1 MQISGGFW
9 INFFPRVYHSE
20 REKSCF
26 LVFSS
31 WSGQGFRVWRKTT
44 QNSRCPAY
52 MCMPSGL
59 VSGSTHLTL
68 IFVSRMA
75 YINIRQVC
83 RINFWWVWF
92 KKYIMDFKKISIAKF
107 YTVLYWVYR
116 LFTIRLHVYI
126 ELYRERVQ
134 TVTTL
139 HSHVISLYKELSFV
153 VKFDNK
159 TGDFNRMKSC
169 CFVFDCIHRE

>member
-92 KKYIMDFKKISIAKF
+92 KKYIMDFKKDKYCEVLYSIILGIQIVYDSSTCIYRVIQRECKQLQL
-107 YTVLYWVYR
+107 YTVT
-116 LFTIRLHVYI
+116 LFL
-126 ELYRERVQ
+126 
-134 TVTTL
+134 
-139 HSHVISLYKELSFV
+139 
-153 VKFDNK
+153 
-159 TGDFNRMKSC
+159 
-169 CFVFDCIHRE
+169 CIKN

>member
-9 INFFPRVYHSE
+9 IIFFPRVYHSE
-20 REKSCF
+20 REKSCTTY
-26 LVFSS
+26 FSS

-52 MCMPSGL
+52 MCMPSRL

-126 ELYRERVQ
+126 ELYRESANSYNFTQSR
-134 TVTTL
+134 
-139 HSHVISLYKELSFV
+139 YFFV
-153 VKFDNK
+153 
-159 TGDFNRMKSC
+159 
-169 CFVFDCIHRE
+169 